1 MKTIYLVQSDRH
13 NIEGFMDEEFIII
26 NSWDLNDANW
36 RSEYFN
42 YGFREL
48 GIEIKDGT
56 PEMNEHFI
64 KFLRE
69 EWA

>member
-1 MKTIYLVQSDRH
+1 MKTIYLVQSDSF
-13 NIEGFMDEEFIII
+13 EAQGFIDENLNII
-26 NSWDLNDANW
+26 NCWALNDAEW

-48 GIEIKDGT
+48 GIEIKIGT
-56 PEMNEHFI
+56 PEMNEHFVN
-64 KFLRE
+64 FLRE